1 MAIELPAHRLRQLS
15 ASASASLETILAPP
29 LEAPR
34 ELSLRPVVVRALEV
48 FTGAVALLLISSL
61 FWGFLWFPKYV
72 TVAVFLFDIYWLW
85 KSWTIGYHAIKGRRL
100 LQENAGR
107 DWYAE
112 YAAAHE
118 RGEPVLDWDAVRHV
132 VIIPNY
138 RESDAKLRTTLTTL
152 AGAKGARKNIIP
164 VLAMEAA
171 EPGSEARGWALAQD
185 FGSLFDDMLVT
196 VHPQGLPGEIRGKSS
211 NEDWAARRAVDE
223 LVLRRGLD
231 IDDLTI
237 TSCDADTQ
245 FHRQY
250 FEALTYYFATDRQRY
265 RRFWQ
270 APIFFYN
277 NIWQVPAPLR
287 VPNAMSGLI
296 HLGRLSRKRRVLFS
310 QSTYSLSMRM
320 AHDVGYWDTD
330 IIPEDWHM
338 FLKCFYQLD
347 GQVEVEPIYLPLG
360 NDGALSATPAATYVN
375 HYLQV
380 RRWGWGASDLPYAAQ
395 QALNHPEIPLK
406 RRLLRLWYF
415 FENHLMWSTQ
425 WFFLTLGGLIPLTY
439 YILTSDSLAP
449 SWFFLT
455 NWGAYF
461 DILPGYISLT
471 SVVMTPTLVPFLIL
485 IVMDYQM
492 RPPAPVSLTRGHR
505 LLGHLC
511 WLAISPITFY
521 SSAMPALD
529 AQIRLMLGK
538 RMEYRVTEKV

>member
-1 MAIELPAHRLRQLS
+1 MAIELPAHRLRQLPTT
-15 ASASASLETILAPP
+15 APASLETILIPQ
-29 LEAPR
+29 LEPER
-34 ELSLRPVVVRALEV
+34 ELALRPVLTRLLEIS
-48 FTGAVALLLISSL
+48 TGAIALLLISSL
-61 FWGFLWFPKYV
+61 IWGYVWFPKYV
-72 TVAVFLFDIYWLW
+72 TVAVLVFDVYWLW
-85 KSWTIGYHAIKGRRL
+85 KSWTIGYHALKGTRL
-100 LQENAGR
+100 LRENASR
-107 DWYAE
+107 NWRAE
-112 YAAAHE
+112 YAAAAKRSHA
-118 RGEPVLDWDAVRHV
+118 VLDWDAVRHV

-138 RESDAKLRTTLTTL
+138 QESDAKLRATLETL
-152 AGAKGARKNIIP
+152 AGADGAKQSIVP

-171 EPGSEARGWALAQD
+171 EHGSEARGRALAREFKSRFYD
-185 FGSLFDDMLVT
+185 LLVT
-196 VHPQGLPGEIRGKSS
+196 MHPQGLLGEIRGKSS

-223 LVLRRGLD
+223 LVIRRGLD
-231 IDDLTI
+231 IDDLTV

-245 FHRQY
+245 FHKQY
-250 FEALTYYFATDRQRY
+250 FEALSYHFTTDPQRY

-287 VPNAMSGLI
+287 VTNAMSGLI

-320 AHDVGYWDTD
+320 AQDVGYWDTD

-338 FLKCFYQLD
+338 FLKCFYKLD
-347 GQVEVEPIYLPLG
+347 GLVEVEPIYLPLG
-360 NDGALSATPAATYVN
+360 NDGALSTTTKGTYVN

-380 RRWGWGASDLPYAAQ
+380 RRWGWGASDLPYAAE
-395 QALNHPEIPLK
+395 QALSHPEIPLK

-425 WFFLTLGGLIPLTY
+425 WFVLTLGGLIPLSY
-439 YILTSDSLAP
+439 WLLTDDTLAP
-449 SWFFLT
+449 WWFFLT
-455 NWGAYF
+455 NWGHLDF
-461 DILPGYISLT
+461 LPGFISLT

-485 IVMDYQM
+485 IVLDHQL
-492 RPPAPVSLTRGHR
+492 RPPPPVSLSRRYR

-511 WLAISPITFY
+511 WLAISPITFFG
-521 SSAMPALD
+521 SAMPALE